1 MEYNENFDAT
11 GVEIAHHF
19 GGGAYAKETLIPA
32 GVELSQHKHP
42 FDHLS
47 ILAAGDALVKCDG
60 VAIHY
65 QAPACITIEA
75 KKAHSVLAL
84 TNVVWYCVH
93 ATECTDPA
101 KIDHELT
108 HEQD

>member
-1 MEYNENFDAT
+1 MEYNQNFDAA
-11 GVEIAHHF
+11 GVGIAHHF
-19 GGGAYAKETLIPA
+19 GGGIYAKETLIPA
-32 GVELSQHKHP
+32 GVELAQHKHP

-47 ILAAGDALVKCDG
+47 VLAAGSALVRCEG
-60 VAIHY
+60 VDVLY

-75 KKAHSVLAL
+75 NKAHSVQAL

-93 ATECTDPA
+93 ATDCIDPD

-108 HEQD
+108 HG